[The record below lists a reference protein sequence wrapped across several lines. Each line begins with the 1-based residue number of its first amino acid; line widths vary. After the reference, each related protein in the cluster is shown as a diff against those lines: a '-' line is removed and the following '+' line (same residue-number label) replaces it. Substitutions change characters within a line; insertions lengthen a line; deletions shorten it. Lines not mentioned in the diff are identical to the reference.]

1 MVKRANSCSR
11 LIKRLERLES
21 KRPQRDRSNA
31 GGREALVLCGRF
43 EGESHFAV
51 TFQKGSYWRIE
62 QVPGPGPGLW
72 DRVSG
77 DGTPPIS
84 FDTAPAETQRD
95 VRPFR
100 RRVAFRGDLP

>member
-62 QVPGPGPGLW
+62 QVPGPGPELDEYGA
-72 DRVSG
+72 
-77 DGTPPIS
+77 
-84 FDTAPAETQRD
+84 FDQM
-95 VRPFR
+95 VIFNPFE
-100 RRVAFRGDLP
+100 AKF